1 MESLKT
7 LSLKPCAVMNYLAF
21 LIVCLVI
28 VESIIALPTPDP
40 ILDNFEL
47 GSEKFGAPLIIP
59 SEPDVTLEAATDFTL
74 TCRSKKPVTWRFPEI
89 MVEYE
94 ITAFEKSGSSLP
106 HGSSLFLRDVQVEN
120 VGKYYCLETE
130 FNSTNDAQLDILL
143 TLYKAETIY
152 LFVND
157 PNRLLVPTHLVVMA
171 AQYADAIIPCK
182 PSSKNVEV
190 ELLRE
195 DESALDMPNRYD
207 PKVGY
212 IAKLI
217 HITHAGIFICRA
229 KSDHNQMT
237 YIEVIVTGC
246 ELRNNNCS
254 KDVVM
259 VSKNTNVNKT
269 PNNFSKSTIPINEF
283 TTKATRSISVA
294 STSHFVTFF
303 PMLTSTPIPPKLL
316 RVTRNSRTNSDH
328 ASNHTRIT
336 KTLSTPATAGSTTT
350 NHLKLAPSSTEIG
363 RRRRGQDLPRRNS
376 QTDFINRP
384 TIESETHGHAIKG
397 DKLRLKCSVDVRPS
411 VQFSIN
417 WTLPNANAAMM
428 EGRAFV
434 TDTTKTTNNN
444 TIELETG
451 QNELTIFNVSE
462 KDAGYYT
469 CGVLDHSLN
478 RNNESMYVRILD
490 PQESYINMSEPSNHY
505 TIETARRKRRTK
517 MLVKYK
523 AYPIPKFTWYN
534 NEGVEI
540 NPKGPAKDE
549 AGDKYKITMTADS
562 ILLEIHNIEL
572 KDTGKYVLK
581 AYNDHVV
588 KQVEFQLYIRDQPAV
603 QMEKVYYV
611 QVGEKANLTCRCA
624 GYPKPRISW
633 MWIPCLIRPKWPHC
647 PASSPTL
654 FQNNSFRTLEETI
667 LTQISE
673 LKFTPDSPGFIKC
686 IANNSEGHDTADT
699 QILLSD
705 LENHPHESFSIFG
718 IDESHVIAAGDD
730 VSINCGV
737 LAYNYSGN
745 IDWYKDENLIQTNLD
760 YKVEFT
766 ESEYSYKKKLT
777 MKNIHFDKAGLYECR
792 ASLIDDDSTPES
804 RYINITVNAPETP
817 AITHSNL
824 DGSKIGKK
832 LGEFLQLDCQHKG
845 LPKPVISWF
854 KNDVPLQFGKND
866 TRRFLNHGN
875 SILNIPFIKPEDE
888 GVYKCV
894 VTNRLGSAE
903 RSVSVAITNLP
914 GLRLS
919 VILGIVAL
927 FIVLVLLIIY
937 LCIRFCREKKLRK
950 ELKAA
955 GLANFEEGAVEHIN
969 PALSLDEQADL
980 LPYDRRFEFP
990 KEKLKLGKQLGAGA
1004 FGVVLKAVAEGII
1017 PEEKETTVAVK
1028 MVKKTADNEV
1038 MKALVSELK
1047 IMVHLGQHLNVV
1059 NLLGAVTKNIAKREV
1074 MVIVEFCRF
1083 GNVQNFLLKNRK
1095 NFINQINPKTDQ
1107 IDPSI
1112 ITKEMRFSG
1121 DYEYNSQGLK
1131 YAKLSFSHPHLN
1143 NNSKPRGDG
1152 SINYVRESGV
1162 DYVSANV
1169 NSATT
1174 EMTTIPGDESVIL
1187 SNNSIQP
1194 AWRSNYKPDELT
1206 SMDINT
1212 THLVSWAFQVA
1223 RGMDYLASRKVL
1235 HGDLAARNILLCDD
1249 NVVKICDFGL
1259 ARSMYKSDNYKKH
1272 GEAPLPIK
1280 WLALESM
1287 SDQIFSTHS
1296 DIWSFGIVLWEFF
1309 SLAKVPYPGMD
1320 ANESLYLK
1328 LKDGYRMEKPEYA
1341 NQELYDI
1348 MLECWSTNPEM
1359 RPPFGELER
1368 RFAKMLGDDI
1378 TNHYLD
1384 LNDPYLK
1391 MNSEY
1396 CKTGGTDYLALMG
1409 CPEEAAPQAPRYVN
1423 GKLIAELESHLLLSA
1438 ANAST
1443 DADYV
1448 QMNPKSGNAIFSP
1461 RPQDDYV
1468 RPEHFVFPTPISPTI
1483 SNNLDSPSSKN
1494 RRKGV
1499 IPEEVPML
1507 NRSAGSDSEAELS
1520 PDVIPSPSKQF
1531 SSLNK
1536 VPDSSLGKVGNDNY
1550 INAKNS
1556 DINRIRTKD
1565 AFSNPEY
1572 LMLDNVNE
1580 KRK

>member
-237 YIEVIVTGC
+237 YIEVIVTG
-246 ELRNNNCS
+246 
-254 KDVVM
+254 
-259 VSKNTNVNKT
+259 
-269 PNNFSKSTIPINEF
+269 
-283 TTKATRSISVA
+283 
-294 STSHFVTFF
+294 
-303 PMLTSTPIPPKLL
+303 
-316 RVTRNSRTNSDH
+316 
-328 ASNHTRIT
+328 
-336 KTLSTPATAGSTTT
+336 
-350 NHLKLAPSSTEIG
+350 
-363 RRRRGQDLPRRNS
+363 S

-654 FQNNSFRTLEETI
+654 FQFNEIVPENPDELEELENNSFRTLEETI

-1423 GKLIAELESHLLLSA
+1423 GKLIAELA

>member
-237 YIEVIVTGC
+237 YIEVIVTG
-246 ELRNNNCS
+246 
-254 KDVVM
+254 
-259 VSKNTNVNKT
+259 
-269 PNNFSKSTIPINEF
+269 
-283 TTKATRSISVA
+283 
-294 STSHFVTFF
+294 
-303 PMLTSTPIPPKLL
+303 
-316 RVTRNSRTNSDH
+316 
-328 ASNHTRIT
+328 
-336 KTLSTPATAGSTTT
+336 
-350 NHLKLAPSSTEIG
+350 
-363 RRRRGQDLPRRNS
+363 S

-654 FQNNSFRTLEETI
+654 FQFNEIVPENPDELEELENNSFRTLEETI

-1121 DYEYNSQGLK
+1121 DYEYNS
-1131 YAKLSFSHPHLN
+1131 
-1143 NNSKPRGDG
+1143 KPRGDG

-1423 GKLIAELESHLLLSA
+1423 GKLIAELA